1 MHLFSIG
8 VSALLTAAAAH
19 AATTGQDCTPLTDD
33 TQRLACYDAALR
45 KPAEPVVPVA
55 VQQPKLEVPLAEAE
69 SIRQRHLGSTID
81 ERWELT
87 QDTALGAFLPRP
99 YKPLYIMPAVT
110 TNRVNRQPQ
119 SLTPGRSTDSPLA
132 LDNVEAK
139 YQISLKAKLLA
150 GLFGEHGNLW
160 MGYTQSSRWQI
171 YNGGLS
177 RPFRE
182 TNYEPELMLVFALP
196 YEFMGIKARMASL
209 SLNHQSNGQPLPLSR
224 SWNRVIGELALES
237 GEWSLS
243 LRPWWRLRETNHL
256 DDNPGIEDYVGRGE
270 VLLTRKWGNHVF
282 AIQARHSFKTGAGA
296 HGSVQI
302 DWAFP
307 LFRTLHGYTQVFHGY
322 GESLLDY
329 NFKQTRFGVGV
340 SLVEWR

>member
-1 MHLFSIG
+1 MQLFSLSFSTLL
-8 VSALLTAAAAH
+8 VAASAN
-19 AATTGQDCTPLTDD
+19 AATSAQDCTTLTDD
-33 TQRLACYDAALR
+33 AQRLGCYDAALR
-45 KPAEPVVPVA
+45 KPAEPVMPAATSPSMAVPG
-55 VQQPKLEVPLAEAE
+55 AEAE
-69 SIRQRHLGSTID
+69 SIRHRHLGSSLD

-87 QDTALGAFLPRP
+87 PDTALGAFLPRP
-99 YKPLYIMPAVT
+99 YKPVYIMPAVT

-119 SLTPGRSTDSPLA
+119 SLAPDHSAERPLE
-132 LDNVEAK
+132 LDKWESK
-139 YQISLKAKLLA
+139 FQISLKAKLLA
-150 GLFGEHGNLW
+150 GVFGEHGSLW
-160 MGYTQSSRWQI
+160 MGYTQSSHWQI
-171 YNGGLS
+171 YNNTLS

-182 TNYEPELMLVFALP
+182 TNYEPELMLVFATP
-196 YEFMGIKARMASL
+196 YEFLGIKARMASL

-224 SWNRVIGELALES
+224 SWNRVIGELALER

-243 LRPWWRLRETNHL
+243 LRPWWRLRETTHQ

-270 VLLTRKWGNHVF
+270 ALLTRKWGNHVF
-282 AIQARHSFKTGAGA
+282 ALQGRHSLRAGDRS

-340 SLVEWR
+340 SLIEWR